1 MALLILAS
9 AAFLV
14 THLGVSSTPL
24 RGVLVNSLG
33 QNGYLGVYSLMA
45 FATLGLMIYA
55 YIEVPHGNFVWAPGL
70 VETAIARALMP
81 LAFIFALS
89 GVMVKNPTG
98 VGQDAPGEEPLAGIF
113 KITRHP
119 VQWGILLWA
128 VSHVIANP
136 DQASIVFFGT
146 FALLSA
152 VGMAA
157 MDARRQGSEA
167 SGWEHFY
174 ATTSYVPFAAMLGGR
189 TSLALRELNWLPIVL
204 GVVVFVVVYVFHDW
218 VSGVAL
224 M

>member
-1 MALLILAS
+1 MALLVFAS

-24 RGVLVNSLG
+24 RPTLMDRLG
-33 QNGYLGVYSLMA
+33 QNGYLGLYSLMA

-55 YIEVPHGNFVWAPGL
+55 YIAVPHGNFVWAPGI

-81 LAFIFALS
+81 LAFILLLS
-89 GVMVKNPTG
+89 GVMVNNPTG
-98 VGQDAPGEEPLAGIF
+98 VGKNAPGEEPLAGII

-128 VSHVIANP
+128 VAHVIANP

-152 VGMAA
+152 VGMAG
-157 MDARRQGSEA
+157 MDARRRGSGEA
-167 SGWEHFY
+167 GWASFY
-174 ATTSYVPFAAMLGGR
+174 ATTSYVPFAAIVTGR
-189 TSLALRELNWLPIVL
+189 TSLALRELAWLPIVL
-204 GVVVFVVVYVFHDW
+204 GVVLFIVVYVFHDW
-218 VSGVAL
+218 ISGVAL